1 MNEDRDWNQLGN
13 AWKAEAAAFSA
24 ASSGLGSTKAHFRLA
39 AMQRWMIYLAAFSG
53 IAFVTSLCF
62 MRQSASN
69 YTFTVIAWS
78 AFFSFGSFWVSQH
91 DPAGELARETTAA
104 LASRSRRLHR
114 SAQLLDFG
122 RVLIGVETLI
132 SLGFWIALHRGDSRP
147 LWGGAVPI
155 AFIGLLLYGS
165 LSVVLKRTRRE
176 LGRLGSIVA
185 ALARTE

>member
-1 MNEDRDWNQLGN
+1 MNEDRDWNQLVN
-13 AWKAEAAAFSA
+13 AWKAETA
-24 ASSGLGSTKAHFRLA
+24 ASSTASSSLGSAKAHFRLA
-39 AMQRWMIYLAAFSG
+39 GMRRWMICLAAFSG
-53 IAFVTSLCF
+53 IAFITSLCF
-62 MRQSASN
+62 MHQSASD

-91 DPAGELARETTAA
+91 DPAAELARTTTEA

-122 RVLIGVETLI
+122 RVLVGVETLI
-132 SLGFWIALHRGDSRP
+132 SLGFWIALHRGDATP

-176 LGRLGSIVA
+176 LGRLESIVA
-185 ALARTE
+185 ALARPE